1 MVEELFSGNEEYKFN
16 YYGWGVGGHP
26 KFEVIAKMLSELGYK
41 KVVIILDSGKEE
53 SKNKDMLEKLFS
65 DYCVKQIPAE
75 DIRDKKH
82 QINKKN
88 INRLL
93 NDSSLQDKYKMMLKE
108 ILENGKF
115 SGKAQGLVKFGREEK
130 STSKENVVRLK
141 EEYIASVTE
150 LIEDIRTYFHGE

>member
-1 MVEELFSGNEEYKFN
+1 
-16 YYGWGVGGHP
+16 
-26 KFEVIAKMLSELGYK
+26 
-41 KVVIILDSGKEE
+41 SGKEE